1 MSDDLVPSVHQL
13 QQARRAAIVSFEA
26 LLQQHEGAVCGDS
39 EQFPLVHR
47 FAPGLYCREIFI
59 PKDSLLTG
67 KIHRE
72 AHPVFLMQGRIRVY
86 TEQHGM
92 QELEAPLVFIAP
104 AGVKRAALALTDV
117 VWVTVHHNP
126 ADTTDLAAL
135 EAAVIAPTFE
145 AFAAQ
150 LAAGQRALK
159 E

>member
-39 EQFPLVHR
+39 EQFPLVSR
-47 FAPGLYCREIFI
+47 FAPGVYVREIFI
-59 PKDSLLTG
+59 PKNSLLTG

-86 TEQHGM
+86 TEQHGL

-104 AGVKRAALALTDV
+104 AGVKRAAVALEDT
-117 VWVTVHHNP
+117 VWVTCHHNP
-126 ADTTDLAAL
+126 TNTNDLEVL
-135 EAAVIAPTFE
+135 EAQIIAPTFE
-145 AFAAQ
+145 AYETQ
-150 LAAGQRALK
+150 IAAGRAPK